1 MYSVCCGPGT
11 ILCTWPKLTHF
22 YESSVLSSLPFYRCE
37 MGPEQVS
44 HLFEESGHAVIKTEP
59 SDFRSVL

>member
-1 MYSVCCGPGT
+1 
-11 ILCTWPKLTHF
+11 
-22 YESSVLSSLPFYRCE
+22 

-59 SDFRSVL
+59 SDFRSVLWIYDVCFIECSPVSSNMNVPLGT